1 MVMNTWGSENKTDKH
16 IVYPARDAE
25 RSTHAIFDY
34 PKGDPR
40 NSSPEESLSLVL
52 ERQLAPIG
60 LFDSGVGGLTILSA
74 LRQALPD
81 EHYIFFGDTANC
93 PYGTRSEANIRELSL
108 QAGQFLMD
116 QGVKLIVVACNTASQ
131 VALNPLRATFPVPIV
146 GIVPAVKPA
155 ARATRRGRIGIAATN
170 RTLQTAYLQHL
181 VEEFASDI
189 EVYTVGC
196 PALVALVERGELAGP
211 EVEKELRLSLQPL
224 LAKDVDVIVLGCT
237 HFPALRP
244 SIERIAGKRVQII
257 DSGAAIA
264 RRTHTVLDAEG
275 LLHPSCPNKGTVQIW
290 SSGDASAFEYVA
302 SKVLGY
308 AVTVNQIP
316 QSQ

>member
-1 MVMNTWGSENKTDKH
+1 MVMNTWSSEDKAEKH
-16 IVYPARDAE
+16 RVYPARDAE
-25 RSTHAIFDY
+25 RSTYAIFDY

-40 NSSPEESLSLVL
+40 NSSPEESLSLVR

-74 LRQALPD
+74 LRRELPD
-81 EHYIFFGDTANC
+81 EHYVFFGDTAHC
-93 PYGTRSEANIRELSL
+93 PYGNRSEASIIELSL
-108 QAGQFLMD
+108 QAGQLLID
-116 QGVKLIVVACNTASQ
+116 QGAKLVVVACNTASQ
-131 VALNPLRATFPVPIV
+131 VALNALRATFSVPIV

-155 ARATRRGRIGIAATN
+155 ARATKRGRIGIAATN

-196 PALVALVERGELAGP
+196 PELVTLVERGVLEGP
-211 EVEKELRLSLQPL
+211 EVEEELRRSLQPL

-244 SIERIAGKRVQII
+244 SIERVAGKRVQII

-264 RRTHTVLDAEG
+264 RRTHAVLDAEG
-275 LLHPSCPNKGTVQIW
+275 LVHPSYPDKGMVQIW
-290 SSGDASAFEYVA
+290 SSGDASTFECIA

-308 AVTVNQIP
+308 PVAVNQIP
-316 QSQ
+316 Q

>member
-1 MVMNTWGSENKTDKH
+1 MGINTWDSEDEAERHT
-16 IVYPARDAE
+16 VYPARDAE
-25 RSTHAIFDY
+25 RSAHVMFDY

-40 NSSPEESLSLVL
+40 SSSAEEGLNLVH

-74 LRQALPD
+74 LRQELPD
-81 EHYIFFGDTANC
+81 EHYIFFGDTAHC

-108 QAGQFLMD
+108 QAGQFLID

-131 VALNPLRATFPVPIV
+131 IALNTLRAKFSVPIV

-155 ARATRRGRIGIAATN
+155 ARATKSGRIGIAATN

-181 VEEFASDI
+181 VDEFASDI

-196 PALVALVERGELAGP
+196 PGLVALVERGELEGP
-211 EVEKELRLSLQPL
+211 AVEEELRRSLQPL
-224 LAKDVDVIVLGCT
+224 LTKAVDVIVLGCT

-244 SIERIAGKRVQII
+244 SIERVVGKHVQII
-257 DSGAAIA
+257 DSGVAIA
-264 RRTHTVLDAEG
+264 RRTHSVLDTEA
-275 LLHPSCPNKGTVQIW
+275 LIHPPYPHKGTVQIW
-290 SSGDASAFEYVA
+290 CSGDTSTFGYVA
-302 SKVLGY
+302 SKILGY
-308 AVTVNQIP
+308 SVTANQVIL
-316 QSQ
+316 

>member
-1 MVMNTWGSENKTDKH
+1 MVMNTWGSEDKSEKH
-16 IVYPARDAE
+16 RVYPARDAE
-25 RSTHAIFDY
+25 RSAYAIFDY

-40 NSSPEESLSLVL
+40 NSSLEESLRLVR
-52 ERQLAPIG
+52 ERQHAPIG

-74 LRQALPD
+74 LRKELPD
-81 EHYIFFGDTANC
+81 EDYIFFGDTAHC
-93 PYGTRSEANIRELSL
+93 PYGTRNETEIRELSV

-131 VALNPLRATFPVPIV
+131 VALNLLRATFPVPIV

-155 ARATRRGRIGIAATN
+155 TRASKHGRIGIAATN

-189 EVYTVGC
+189 EVYSVGC
-196 PALVALVERGELAGP
+196 PELVELVERGELAGP
-211 EVEKELRLSLQPL
+211 QVEEELRRSLQPL

-244 SIERIAGKRVQII
+244 SIERVVGKRVQII

-264 RRTHTVLDAEG
+264 RRTYTVLDAEG
-275 LLHPSCPNKGTVQIW
+275 LLHPSCLDKGTVQIW
-290 SSGDASAFEYVA
+290 SSGDASTFEYVA

-308 AVTVNQIP
+308 PVTVNQIP
-316 QSQ
+316 Q

>member
-1 MVMNTWGSENKTDKH
+1 MNTWGSEDKSEKH
-16 IVYPARDAE
+16 RVYPARDAE
-25 RSTHAIFDY
+25 RSAHSIFDY

-40 NSSPEESLSLVL
+40 NSSPEESLTLVR

-60 LFDSGVGGLTILSA
+60 LFDSGVGGLTILAA
-74 LRQALPD
+74 LRQELPD
-81 EHYIFFGDTANC
+81 EDYIFFGDTANC
-93 PYGTRSEANIRELSL
+93 PYGTRSEANLRELSI

-131 VALNPLRATFPVPIV
+131 VALNLLRATFPVPIV

-155 ARATRRGRIGIAATN
+155 TRASKHGRIGIAATN

-196 PALVALVERGELAGP
+196 PELVELVERGELAGP
-211 EVEKELRLSLQPL
+211 RVEEELRRSLQPL

-237 HFPALRP
+237 HFPALRS
-244 SIERIAGKRVQII
+244 SIERVVGKRVQII

-275 LLHPSCPNKGTVQIW
+275 LLHPPHLAKGTVQIW
-290 SSGDASAFEYVA
+290 SSGDAANFEYVA

-308 AVTVNQIP
+308 PVIVKQIP
-316 QSQ
+316 Q